1 MEKLAEKVNNTYIS
15 HTLFTTENKKQP
27 RCLTI
32 GERLSKP

>member
-15 HTLFTTENKKQP
+15 HALFTTENKKQL

-32 GERLSKP
+32 WERLSKP